1 MAAAGE
7 SVPDLAYRLAY
18 ENESTYGGCS
28 QSVIKALMD
37 VFDLDLRDVL
47 KASQPLAGGL
57 SVYARGSCGALAGG
71 MLVMGYVYGRSVEEL
86 PKGPKAKTYLI
97 TRRLLEE
104 FEAEFGSVSCP
115 DIQRKLMGRSFDLLK
130 EEDWNEF
137 LEKGGTGISARTS
150 AAPWPSSPHGYW
162 WREGSLSG
170 RPRTVADPSPNT
182 ENTTA
187 CGFEIAGRCYSIMSK
202 KAPTFRGGGELLPC
216 CAV

>member
-37 VFDLDLRDVL
+37 VFDLDLKDVL

-137 LEKGGTGISARTS
+137 LEKGGHRDKC
-150 AAPWPSSPHGYW
+150 PHVCG
-162 WREGSLSG
+162 
-170 RPRTVADPSPNT
+170 TVAKL
-182 ENTTA
+182 TA
-187 CGFEIAGRCYSIMSK
+187 RILVERGVPLRKAAGNS
-202 KAPTFRGGGELLPC
+202 
-216 CAV
+216 